1 MDLRQI
7 QYFMCLY
14 EEESVTRAARRLN
27 IVQPALSMQIAK
39 IESEFGRKLF
49 ERTAQGMQPTAE
61 ARTMYQ
67 LLTPVLRD
75 LKNAQQQ
82 ISNMNGEIAGRVSI
96 GMVTSV
102 SQSVLVDT
110 LAEFTAR
117 YPAVETTVNEGYSAD
132 LVDWLTSG
140 SLDVAIV
147 NRPQKSGGIILEPI
161 IEEEFVLVSGR
172 EKGPKLPA
180 VVRLDRLAGY
190 NLVLPSKR
198 NGLRTIIDRQVEYL
212 GDQFVPKLEVDAL
225 PTITDLVAKSE
236 WLSILPRILVY
247 RQLKER
253 VLRAHRL
260 ESPRIVRNLVWA
272 HHPRRPM
279 TPAAR
284 KLTELICS
292 RLNRAA
298 TAKYA

>member
-260 ESPRIVRNLVWA
+260 KSPRIVRNLVWA